1 MTYRRDLELSFD
13 VASFLSND
21 SSLPATNIENSPIE
35 LSYIADRR
43 EYHPQ
48 RLTASKD
55 YVLRN
60 LRAQLG
66 QLQQSATKVKDL
78 LTLTSETWNK
88 ASIIEEDVRMLNLY
102 CPTETTISGDSSGNL
117 LVKSTLLLTPRATKV
132 EVVFTAAFR
141 EEGSSSAVV
150 VEPKARVVYGEQ
162 LDERKMS
169 EFLTGKIAGTV
180 LPGAQGGWAAAVRG
194 LGERLTG
201 KGKKA

>member
-13 VASFLSND
+13 VSSFLPND
-21 SSLPATNIENSPIE
+21 SSRPAINTENSPIE

-48 RLTASKD
+48 RLTASKNF
-55 YVLRN
+55 VLRN
-60 LRAQLG
+60 LRGQLG
-66 QLQQSATKVKDL
+66 RLKQSATKVKDL

-88 ASIIEEDVRMLNLY
+88 ARMIEEDVRMLNLY
-102 CPTETTISGDSSGNL
+102 CPTEATISGDSSRSL
-117 LVKSTLLLTPRATKV
+117 LVRSTLLLTPRATKV

-141 EEGSSSAVV
+141 EEGSSGAVA
-150 VEPKARVVYGEQ
+150 VEPKARVIYGEQ

-180 LPGAQGGWAAAVRG
+180 PSGAQDEWAAAVRG
-194 LGERLTG
+194 LGERLIG
-201 KGKKA
+201 KGKKV